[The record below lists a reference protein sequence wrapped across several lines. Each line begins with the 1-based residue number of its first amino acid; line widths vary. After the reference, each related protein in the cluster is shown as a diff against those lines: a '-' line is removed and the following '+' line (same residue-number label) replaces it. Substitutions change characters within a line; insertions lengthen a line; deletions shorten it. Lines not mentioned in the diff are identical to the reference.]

1 MFELFAEIGFFLP
14 FWLAM
19 FVTAMCLAV
28 AAVRRSYRAAVYALT
43 VTWVAGLFAVP
54 YFFFQ
59 YAQHRKLLDEVALGA
74 EMEEEDVR
82 HFQAVNEAAWVFAG
96 ALGLSSAAY
105 LFCKPRRKVAKRKS
119 NLEYEY
125 WKAVEARRAK
135 TTTNDDATV
144 AQKSDASKVDSPQE
158 AHTDEEPRS
167 DEAP

>member
-19 FVTAMCLAV
+19 FVTAICLAV
-28 AAVRRSYRAAVYALT
+28 AAARRSYRAAVYALT

-105 LFCKPRRKVAKRKS
+105 LFCKPRRKAAKRKS
-119 NLEYEY
+119 SLEYEY
-125 WKAVEARRAK
+125 WKAVEAKRTK
-135 TTTNDDATV
+135 STTKGDAT
-144 AQKSDASKVDSPQE
+144 ATRETDAPQVDSPQE
-158 AHTDEEPRS
+158 KRTEDEPRS